1 MQGHGPQEGHKAK
14 QESQTDCSA
23 SAETIDQK
31 IIMMEASLKS
41 LAASIDEAEAERCR
55 LRESTRRLQA
65 AADLEEIETQKLAE
79 DVRRY
84 ARESKYYRAILHR
97 GEHASRL
104 YFTG

>member
-1 MQGHGPQEGHKAK
+1 
-14 QESQTDCSA
+14 
-23 SAETIDQK
+23 
-31 IIMMEASLKS
+31 MMEASLKS
-41 LAASIDEAEAERCR
+41 LEASIDEAEAERCR